1 MIIKCILFCFSSFL
15 SLSFGLFVCC
25 GNKTVLCSVRKCEI
39 ETGNKAKCVSIYF
52 FVFIICSEKRFNNK
66 LISSWFNLK
75 RFFFFSPQDSLFV
88 CFWCNTSF
96 FFFFLEIFW
105 YLYLVLIWNMYSVSL
120 SYSYLYVIFLFVTM
134 SCLFGSCWRLFF
146 CFLFRYFRWNH
157 RTLYYIIISFVS
169 I

>member
-39 ETGNKAKCVSIYF
+39 ETGNKAECVSIYF

-96 FFFFLEIFW
+96 FFFFFRNFLVFVFGA
-105 YLYLVLIWNMYSVSL
+105 YLKYVLCFAVVFVFICYFPVCNNVLSV
-120 SYSYLYVIFLFVTM
+120 
-134 SCLFGSCWRLFF
+134 W
-146 CFLFRYFRWNH
+146 
-157 RTLYYIIISFVS
+157 
-169 I
+169 